1 MCLSTHAFDYAAVR
15 CTTISQLSNA
25 LGSELLDA
33 YIALTANRKLHT
45 ELYVLAQV
53 LKGRVYPNDLWG
65 LIGERIIEAK
75 QEETLHM
82 HLSTCTHGDPK
93 KHAAVERVLLE
104 ERKRRCVLEVTL
116 YSQAIE
122 FFEQHWLSGLSAQ
135 ARHTFELIKPPL
147 KQGQGYAKVHAHAGC
162 APLPYTPLACAIET
176 REPESADVP
185 LIKITVPS
193 LLNSPMPSVDSH
205 ASQGEIPTSNNSNHT
220 NPNTPL
226 RLTSTWVPPSVLE
239 TFTEAFEKEIAIQAE
254 PMALSLATRRSGSN
268 ALLRNLGLELL
279 VLYAKRGRAEA
290 EGEVYG
296 VAIGNCCGFDGGPTS
311 MEMDWKPLGEGVDVY
326 CVDEEYGYDGDIEID
341 VENGST
347 EGSCGDYE
355 DYDM

>member
-1 MCLSTHAFDYAAVR
+1 MCLSTNSFDYAAAR

-33 YIALTANRKLHT
+33 YIALTANQKLHT
-45 ELYVLAQV
+45 ELYVLASV

-65 LIGERIIEAK
+65 LVGERIIEAK
-75 QEETLHM
+75 QEETLQM
-82 HLSTCTHGDPK
+82 HLNTCMHGDPR
-93 KHAAVERVLLE
+93 KHAVVERVLLE
-104 ERKRRCVLEVTL
+104 ERKKRCAMEVTL

-135 ARHTFELIKPPL
+135 ARHTFDLIKPPL
-147 KQGQGYAKVHAHAGC
+147 KQGHAHAHAGC
-162 APLPYTPLACAIET
+162 APLPCVPLAFSIET
-176 REPESADVP
+176 REPERTDVP
-185 LIKITVPS
+185 LVKITIPS
-193 LLNSPMPSVDSH
+193 LLNSPVPSESH
-205 ASQGEIPTSNNSNHT
+205 EAKPTPNSLNCNN
-220 NPNTPL
+220 PPF
-226 RLTSTWVPPSVLE
+226 RLTSTWVPTSVLK
-239 TFTEAFEKEIAIQAE
+239 TFIEAFEKEIAIQAE

-290 EGEVYG
+290 EGEVYV
-296 VAIGNCCGFDGGPTS
+296 VAIENCCPGASTL
-311 MEMDWKPLGEGVDVY
+311 DWKPLGEGVDVY
-326 CVDEEYGYDGDIEID
+326 CVDEEYDADVD

-355 DYDM
+355 EYDM